1 MDRPGE
7 LNDDDSA
14 SEVVSMRIR
23 QAVLVLAC
31 LAGCA
36 RAQSPSEAERAAA
49 LDIYRTIVSF
59 DTSVDGGRTPE
70 MASYLAGLF
79 RAAGFAEQDVQV
91 LPLASTAS
99 LAVRYR
105 GDGTRNGA
113 LLLLAHMDV
122 VPARREE
129 WERDPFTLIE
139 EGGFFFGRGSAD
151 NKSGVALLT
160 ATLLRLRATGF
171 RPTRDIVLWFSGD
184 EETRGAT
191 TMDFLANHRDWL
203 GAVELA
209 LNSDAGGGTLAH
221 DSRATAYL
229 LQTAEKTYADFT
241 LTARNPGGHSSMP
254 RADNAIFDLM
264 DALGRIRGFEFPV
277 MWNDTT
283 IASFRSMGKE
293 VGGDAGAAMLRFAQE
308 PGDQAAAATLTRNP
322 VYVGQLRTTC
332 VPTLLAGGHAPNA
345 LPQTATANVNC
356 RIFPGV
362 APAAVQA
369 ELQRLAGEA
378 IEVAQDG
385 DVHFSDA
392 SPLRADVVAAVTAAV
407 HARHPEIP
415 ITPAMEV
422 GATDGLFFRAAGIP
436 TYGASEMFIRD
447 EDLFMHGLNERN
459 PVAAFYG
466 GLGHWRA
473 LIEALAGPKPASR

>member
-1 MDRPGE
+1 
-7 LNDDDSA
+7 
-14 SEVVSMRIR
+14 MRIGV
-23 QAVLVLAC
+23 ASLALVYLGA
-31 LAGCA
+31 AA
-36 RAQSPSEAERAAA
+36 HAQPSTDAERAAA
-49 LDIYRTIVSF
+49 LDIYRTIVSY

-79 RAAGFAEQDVQV
+79 RAAGFAEGDVHV
-91 LPLASTAS
+91 LPLASTAG

-105 GDGTRNGA
+105 GDGTQRGA

-122 VPARREE
+122 VPARRSE

-139 EGGFFFGRGSAD
+139 EDGFFFGRGSAD
-151 NKSGVALLT
+151 NKSGVALIA
-160 ATLLRLRATGF
+160 ATFLQLRAAGF

-184 EETRGAT
+184 EETSGTT
-191 TMDFLANHRDWL
+191 TMEMLAKHRDWL
-203 GAVELA
+203 GDVELA
-209 LNSDAGGGTLAH
+209 LNSDAGGGALAH
-221 DSRATAYL
+221 DGRATAYM

-254 RADNAIFDLM
+254 RPDNAIFDLM
-264 DALGRIRGFEFPV
+264 DAIARIRGFEFPV

-283 IASFRSMGKE
+283 IASFRSTGKE
-293 VGGDAGAAMLRFAQE
+293 VGGDDGAAMLKFAQK
-308 PGDQAAAATLTRNP
+308 PGDAAAAATLSRNP
-322 VYVGQLRTTC
+322 VYVGLVRTTC
-332 VPTLLAGGHAPNA
+332 VPTMLAGGHAPNA

-369 ELQRLAGEA
+369 ELQRLAGESV
-378 IEVAQDG
+378 EVAQDG
-385 DVHFSDA
+385 EVHFSDA
-392 SPLRADVVAAVTAAV
+392 SPLRADVMTAVTAAV
-407 HARHPEIP
+407 HARHPGIP

-436 TYGASEMFIRD
+436 TYGVSELFIRD

-466 GLGHWRA
+466 GLGHWRM

>member
-1 MDRPGE
+1 
-7 LNDDDSA
+7 
-14 SEVVSMRIR
+14 MRIR
-23 QAVLVLAC
+23 LAVLALVCVA
-31 LAGCA
+31 AGV

-59 DTSVDGGRTPE
+59 DTSVEGGQTPA
-70 MASYLAGLF
+70 MARYLADKL
-79 RAAGFAEQDVQV
+79 RAAGFPDQDVLI
-91 LPLASTAS
+91 LPFKSTAS

-105 GDGTRNGA
+105 GDGSAGAA

-129 WERDPFTLIE
+129 WERDPFTLVE
-139 EGGFFFGRGSAD
+139 DDGFFFGRGSSD
-151 NKSGVALLT
+151 NKSGVALIT
-160 ATLLRLRATGF
+160 ATFLRLRAAGF
-171 RPTRDIVLWFSGD
+171 RPTRDVVLWFSGD
-184 EETRGAT
+184 EETEGAT

-203 GAVELA
+203 GKVELA
-209 LNSDAGGGTLAH
+209 LNSDAGGGSLAP
-221 DSRATAYL
+221 DGRPTTYT

-241 LTARNPGGHSSMP
+241 LTARNSGGHSSMP
-254 RADNAIFDLM
+254 RADNAIFDLV
-264 DALGRIRGFEFPV
+264 DALARIRGFEFPV

-283 IASFRSMGKE
+283 IASFRSIGKN
-293 VGGDAGAAMLRFAQE
+293 VGGDDGAAMLRFAQN
-308 PGDQAAAATLTRNP
+308 PGDAAAAATLSRNP
-322 VYVGQLRTTC
+322 VYVGQVRTTC
-332 VPTLLAGGHAPNA
+332 IPTMLAGGHAPNA
-345 LPQTATANVNC
+345 LPQTATATVNC

-378 IEVAQDG
+378 IEIAPLG

-407 HARHPEIP
+407 QSRYPALA

-436 TYGASEMFIRD
+436 TYGVSELFIRD

-459 PVAAFYG
+459 PVASFYA
-466 GLGHWRA
+466 GLNHWRL
-473 LIEALAGPKPASR
+473 LIEALAGPPPLRRR

>member
-1 MDRPGE
+1 
-7 LNDDDSA
+7 
-14 SEVVSMRIR
+14 MRTC
-23 QAVLVLAC
+23 VFLVLAC
-31 LAGCA
+31 LAGGA
-36 RAQSPSEAERAAA
+36 HAQAPSDAERAAA
-49 LDIYRTIVSF
+49 LEIYRKIVSL
-59 DTSVDGGRTPE
+59 DTSVDGGETPA
-70 MASYLAGLF
+70 MASYLADRF
-79 RAAGFAEQDVQV
+79 RAAGFAEEDVHV
-91 LPLASTAS
+91 LPLPSTAA

-105 GDGTRNGA
+105 GDGTQRGA

-122 VPARREE
+122 VPARRSE

-139 EGGFFFGRGSAD
+139 EDGFFFGRGSAD
-151 NKSGVALLT
+151 NKSGVALIT
-160 ATLLRLRATGF
+160 ATFLRLRAAGF
-171 RPTRDIVLWFSGD
+171 KPTRDVVLWFSGD
-184 EETRGAT
+184 EETTGAT
-191 TMDFLANHRDWL
+191 TMEMLAKHRDWL
-203 GAVELA
+203 GDVELA

-221 DSRATAYL
+221 DGRATAYM
-229 LQTAEKTYADFT
+229 LQTAEKTYADFK

-283 IASFRSMGKE
+283 IASFRSTGKE
-293 VGGDAGAAMLRFAQE
+293 VGGDDGAAMLRFAQR
-308 PGDQAAAATLTRNP
+308 PGDAEAAATLSRNP
-322 VYVGQLRTTC
+322 VYVGQVRTTC
-332 VPTLLAGGHAPNA
+332 VPTMLAAGHATNA

-378 IEVAQDG
+378 VEVEQDG

-407 HARHPEIP
+407 HARYPGIP

-436 TYGASEMFIRD
+436 TYGVSELFIRD

-459 PVAAFYG
+459 PVASFYD
-466 GLGHWRA
+466 GLRHWRV
-473 LIEALAGPKPASR
+473 LIEALAGPNAGSR

>member
-1 MDRPGE
+1 MSIR
-7 LNDDDSA
+7 LA
-14 SEVVSMRIR
+14 SL
-23 QAVLVLAC
+23 VLVGLGSA
-31 LAGCA
+31 
-36 RAQSPSEAERAAA
+36 AQAYAQAPSDAERAAA
-49 LDIYRTIVSF
+49 LEIYRKIVSF
-59 DTSVDGGRTPE
+59 DSSTDGGQTPA
-70 MASYLAGLF
+70 MASYLADRF
-79 RAAGFAEQDVQV
+79 RAAGFADNDVLV

-105 GDGTRNGA
+105 GDGTGGGA

-139 EGGFFFGRGSAD
+139 DDGFFFGRGSSD
-151 NKSGVALLT
+151 NKSGVALIT
-160 ATLLRLRATGF
+160 ATFLRLRAAGF
-171 RPTRDIVLWFSGD
+171 RPTRDVVLWFSGD
-184 EETRGAT
+184 EETEGAT

-203 GAVELA
+203 GNVELA
-209 LNSDAGGGTLAH
+209 LNSDAGGGSLAP
-221 DSRATAYL
+221 DGRPTTYT

-254 RADNAIFDLM
+254 RADNAIFDLV
-264 DALGRIRGFEFPV
+264 DAIARIRGFEFPV

-283 IASFRSMGKE
+283 IASFRSMGKD
-293 VGGDAGAAMLRFAQE
+293 VGGDDGAAMLRFAQK
-308 PGDQAAAATLTRNP
+308 PGDETAAATLSRNP
-322 VYVGQLRTTC
+322 VYVGQVRTTC
-332 VPTLLAGGHAPNA
+332 VPTMLAGGHAPNA
-345 LPQTATANVNC
+345 LPQTATATVNC

-378 IEVAQDG
+378 IEVAPLG
-385 DVHFSDA
+385 EVHFSDA

-407 HARHPEIP
+407 QARYPNLP

-422 GATDGLFFRAAGIP
+422 GATDGLFFRAVGVP
-436 TYGASEMFIRD
+436 TYGVSELFIRD

-459 PVAAFYG
+459 PVASFYA
-466 GLGHWRA
+466 GLNHWRM
-473 LIEALAGPKPASR
+473 LIEALAGPQRGSR